1 MGKIRKKPILLFV
14 IALVTLYVIIYIVPG
29 VTGALIS
36 SYTAVYGQ
44 LRVTDETTGYLV
56 RNETVYT
63 ASAGGEINRY
73 MEEGDLVRQG
83 ASIMEINGKL
93 YKEYRGMGSMEAM
106 RHGSAA
112 RYGHD
117 LRNSKITKVAPEG
130 VEALKE
136 VSGSVD
142 QILITLAGGVQSG
155 LGYLGAPDLKTL
167 RERARFIRVSAAG
180 QRESAPHD
188 IVEIKTAPGS
198 TRG

>member
-1 MGKIRKKPILLFV
+1 MNKVKTLLILCLGAALGAGMLAGCKEAPGK
-14 IALVTLYVIIYIVPG
+14 
-29 VTGALIS
+29 
-36 SYTAVYGQ
+36 
-44 LRVTDETTGYLV
+44 
-56 RNETVYT
+56 
-63 ASAGGEINRY
+63 
-73 MEEGDLVRQG
+73 
-83 ASIMEINGKL
+83 IMEINGKL